1 MYCPDRENDAEK
13 LLNYLLKFA
22 AVFGILK
29 FTVLCGGEKVANQ
42 HISAE
47 EMQRQTA
54 FSEKLRAVNDCG
66 REKKA
71 LVVTYGCQQN
81 ENDSERIRGMLS
93 AAGYGFCDA
102 PEDADVIIYNTCA
115 VRENAELR
123 VFGNLGAL
131 KLIKRKKPDLIIGIC
146 GCMMQQKHIAEQIKR
161 KYKHVDIL
169 FGTHTLYTL
178 PELLWNVV
186 ETKQRSIHIIDSDGA
201 IAEKIPIVRAPGV
214 TAYISIM
221 YGCNN
226 FCSYC
231 IVPYVRGRERSR
243 NPEEILNE
251 VRDVAAKG
259 YKEIML
265 LGQNV
270 NSYGKDLTESIDFAD
285 LLGLVSQVDGIE
297 RIRFMTSHPKDF
309 SDKLIDVIAEN
320 KKVCKQMHLPVQ
332 AGSNAVL
339 DTMNRRYT
347 RESYLEKIKK
357 LRARVPDV
365 TLTTD
370 IIVGFPTETQADF
383 EQTLSLIR
391 EVRYD
396 SLYSFIYSKRVGTPA
411 AEMEFVLDEAQI
423 HQNFDR
429 LLEAQNEIS
438 REINE
443 SYVGET
449 YDVLL
454 EGTSKTD
461 ETTLT
466 GRTEGGKLVHITG
479 DTSLIGTMVRV
490 KIVSAMTWYLKGE
503 LLK

>member
-1 MYCPDRENDAEK
+1 MADK
-13 LLNYLLKFA
+13 
-22 AVFGILK
+22 
-29 FTVLCGGEKVANQ
+29 
-42 HISAE
+42 HISAQ
-47 EMQRQTA
+47 EMQRQA
-54 FSEKLRAVNDCG
+54 EFAQKLKELNAAG

-81 ENDSERIRGMLS
+81 ENDSERIRGILAS
-93 AAGYGFCDA
+93 AGYGFCEK
-102 PEDADVIIYNTCA
+102 PEEADIIIYNTCA

-131 KLIKRKKPDLIIGIC
+131 KIIKRKKPELIIGVC
-146 GCMMQQKHIAEQIKR
+146 GCMMQQKHIADQIKK

-178 PELLWNVV
+178 PELVWQVAAQQ
-186 ETKQRSIHIIDSDGA
+186 QRSIHILDSDGA
-201 IAEKIPIVRAPGV
+201 IAEDIPIVRAQGV

-221 YGCNN
+221 FGCNN

-243 NPEEILNE
+243 NAEDILNE
-251 VRDVAAKG
+251 VKDVAGKG

-270 NSYGKDLTESIDFAD
+270 NSYGKDLDAGIDFAD
-285 LLGLVSQVDGIE
+285 LLNLVSGVEGIE

-309 SDKLIDVIAEN
+309 GDKLIDTIAEN
-320 KKVCKQMHLPVQ
+320 KKVCCQMHLPVQ
-332 AGSNAVL
+332 AGSDAVL
-339 DTMNRRYT
+339 EAMNRRYT
-347 RESYLEKIKK
+347 RKAYTEKIQK
-357 LRARVPDV
+357 LRQRVPNV

-383 EQTLSLIR
+383 EQTLSLIQ

-396 SLYSFIYSKRVGTPA
+396 SIYSFIYSKRVGTPA
-411 AEMEFVLDEAQI
+411 AEMDFVLDEAQI
-423 HQNFDR
+423 HKNFDR
-429 LLEAQNEIS
+429 LLEMQNQIS
-438 REINE
+438 REINDA
-443 SYVGET
+443 YVGGE
-449 YDVLL
+449 YEVLV

-461 ETTLT
+461 ENTLT

-479 DTSLIGTMVRV
+479 DKSLIGKIVRV
-490 KIVSAMTWYLKGE
+490 KIASAMTWYLIGE
-503 LLK
+503 LLN

>member
-1 MYCPDRENDAEK
+1 MAEK
-13 LLNYLLKFA
+13 
-22 AVFGILK
+22 
-29 FTVLCGGEKVANQ
+29 

-47 EMQRQTA
+47 EMQRQVA
-54 FSEKLRAVNDCG
+54 FSEKLKELNAAG

-81 ENDSERIRGMLS
+81 ENDSERIRGIL
-93 AAGYGFCDA
+93 AASGYGFCEK
-102 PEDADVIIYNTCA
+102 PEEADIIIYNTCA

-131 KLIKRKKPDLIIGIC
+131 KLIKRKKPELVIGIC
-146 GCMMQQKHIAEQIKR
+146 GCMMQQKHIADQIKK

-178 PELLWNVV
+178 PELIWQVV
-186 ETKQRSIHIIDSDGA
+186 TQGQRSVRIIDSDGA
-201 IAEKIPIVRAPGV
+201 IAEEIPIVRAEGV

-221 YGCNN
+221 FGCNN

-243 NPEEILNE
+243 DVEDILNE
-251 VRDVAAKG
+251 VRDVASKG

-270 NSYGKDLTESIDFAD
+270 NSYGKDLQSGIDFSD
-285 LLGLVSQVDGIE
+285 LLNLVSEVDGIE

-320 KKVCKQMHLPVQ
+320 KKVCRQMHLPVQ

-339 DTMNRRYT
+339 EKMNRRYT

-370 IIVGFPTETQADF
+370 IIVGFPTETQSDF
-383 EQTLSLIR
+383 EETLSLIK

-396 SLYSFIYSKRVGTPA
+396 SIYSFIYSKRVGTPA
-411 AEMEFVLDEAQI
+411 AEMDFVMDEAQI
-423 HQNFDR
+423 HANFDR
-429 LLEAQNEIS
+429 LLEAQNQIS

-443 SYVGET
+443 SYVGKE
-449 YDVLL
+449 YDVII
-454 EGTSKTD
+454 EGKSKTD
-461 ETTLT
+461 ENILT

-479 DTSLIGTMVRV
+479 DASLIGQTVRV
-490 KIVSAMTWYLKGE
+490 YIASAMTWYLKGE
-503 LLK
+503 LKK

>member
-1 MYCPDRENDAEK
+1 MADKHIPAAEM
-13 LLNYLLKFA
+13 
-22 AVFGILK
+22 
-29 FTVLCGGEKVANQ
+29 E
-42 HISAE
+42 
-47 EMQRQTA
+47 RQTA
-54 FSEKLRAVNDCG
+54 FTQQLRQINTG
-66 REKKA
+66 IREQKA

-81 ENDSERIRGMLS
+81 ENDSERIRGILA
-93 AAGYGFCDA
+93 AAGYGFCEK

-131 KLIKRKKPDLIIGIC
+131 KLIKRKKPELIIGIC

-178 PELLWNVV
+178 PELLWQV
-186 ETKQRSIHIIDSDGA
+186 KAKQQRSIHIIDSEGA
-201 IAEKIPIVRAPGV
+201 IAEDIPIVRTEGV
-214 TAYISIM
+214 TAYISVM

-243 NPEEILNE
+243 APEAILKE
-251 VRDVAAKG
+251 VHEVAAQG

-270 NSYGKDLTESIDFAD
+270 NSYGKDLEMDVDFAD
-285 LLGLVSQVDGIE
+285 LLGMVSAVDGIS

-309 SDKLIDVIAEN
+309 GDKLIDVIADN
-320 KKVCKQMHLPVQ
+320 KKVCCQMHLPVQ

-339 DTMNRRYT
+339 EKMNRRYT
-347 RESYLEKIKK
+347 REAYLEKIEK
-357 LRARVPDV
+357 LRARVPQV

-370 IIVGFPTETQADF
+370 IIVGFPTESQADF
-383 EQTLSLIR
+383 EETLSLI
-391 EVRYD
+391 EQVRYD
-396 SLYSFIYSKRVGTPA
+396 SIYSFIYSKRTGTPA
-411 AEMEFVLDEAQI
+411 AEMDFVLDEAQI
-423 HQNFDR
+423 HKNFDR
-429 LLEAQNEIS
+429 LLEAQNRIS

-443 SYVGET
+443 GYVGKAYE
-449 YDVLL
+449 VLI

-461 ETTLT
+461 ASILT
-466 GRTEGGKLVHITG
+466 GRTEGGKLVHIVG
-479 DTSLIGTMVRV
+479 DAALIGQTVQV
-490 KIVSAMTWYLKGE
+490 KIASAMTWYLKGE
-503 LLK
+503 LLN